1 VVPLDGARP
10 ASHNLCHIEVLMLA
24 YLFVVLSVALRFVSL
39 PVAFTSVAASLL
51 YFGARQPRRRLWVP
65 LVLLVAADVVLTKL
79 VYAYPLS
86 ADHLVTWAWYAAIL
100 LLGGTLKE
108 NSGTLRVGGAAL
120 AASVSFFLLSNFAV
134 WAVWAMYPKTLAG
147 LAACYLAGLPFFR
160 HSLAGD
166 LFFTVAF
173 FGIGA
178 LLEGARSRMAAERVS
193 L

>member
-1 VVPLDGARP
+1 
-10 ASHNLCHIEVLMLA
+10 MLA
-24 YLFVVLSVALRFVSL
+24 YLFVVLAVVLRFVSL

-65 LVLLVAADVVLTKL
+65 LLLLVVADVVLTKL

-108 NSGTLRVGGAAL
+108 NSGALRVGGAAL

-147 LAACYLAGLPFFR
+147 LAACYLAALPFFR

-173 FGIGA
+173 FGLGA
-178 LLEGARSRMAAERVS
+178 LLEGMHSRTTQDRVA

>member
-1 VVPLDGARP
+1 
-10 ASHNLCHIEVLMLA
+10 MLA

-51 YFGARQPRRRLWVP
+51 YFGARQPRRRMWVP
-65 LVLLVAADVVLTKL
+65 LVLLVGADVVLTKL

-86 ADHLVTWAWYAAIL
+86 ADHLVTWLWYAAIL

-108 NSGTLRVGGAAL
+108 NSGALRVGGAAL

-173 FGIGA
+173 FGLGA
-178 LLEGARSRMAAERVS
+178 LLEGARSRLAAERVS

>member
-1 VVPLDGARP
+1 
-10 ASHNLCHIEVLMLA
+10 MLA

-51 YFGARQPRRRLWVP
+51 YFGARHPRRRLWMP

-108 NSGTLRVGGAAL
+108 NSGALRVGGAAL

-178 LLEGARSRMAAERVS
+178 LLEGARSRLAAERVS

>member
-1 VVPLDGARP
+1 
-10 ASHNLCHIEVLMLA
+10 MLA
-24 YLFVVLSVALRFVSL
+24 YLFVVLSVALRFLSL

-108 NSGTLRVGGAAL
+108 KSGALRVGGAAL

-134 WAVWAMYPKTLAG
+134 WAVWAMYPKTLEG
-147 LAACYLAGLPFFR
+147 LAACYLAALPFFR

>member
-1 VVPLDGARP
+1 
-10 ASHNLCHIEVLMLA
+10 MLA

>member
-1 VVPLDGARP
+1 
-10 ASHNLCHIEVLMLA
+10 MLA

-65 LVLLVAADVVLTKL
+65 LALLVAVDVVLTKL

-108 NSGTLRVGGAAL
+108 NSGALRVGGAAL

-147 LAACYLAGLPFFR
+147 LAACYLAALPFFR

-166 LFFTVAF
+166 LFFTVVF

-178 LLEGARSRMAAERVS
+178 LLEGARSRLAAERVS

>member
-1 VVPLDGARP
+1 
-10 ASHNLCHIEVLMLA
+10 MLA
-24 YLFVVLSVALRFVSL
+24 YLFVVLSIALRFVSL

-51 YFGARQPRRRLWVP
+51 YFGARQPRRRMWIP
-65 LVLLVAADVVLTKL
+65 LVLMVAADVVLTKL

-86 ADHLVTWAWYAAIL
+86 ADHLVTWAWYAGML

-108 NSGTLRVGGAAL
+108 NSGALRVGGAAL

-134 WAVWAMYPKTLAG
+134 WVVWAMYPKTLAG
-147 LAACYLAGLPFFR
+147 LAACYLAALPFFR

-173 FGIGA
+173 FGLGA
-178 LLEGARSRMAAERVS
+178 LLEGARSRATAGRVA
-193 L
+193 

>member
-1 VVPLDGARP
+1 
-10 ASHNLCHIEVLMLA
+10 MLA

-51 YFGARQPRRRLWVP
+51 YFGARQPRRRMWVP
-65 LVLLVAADVVLTKL
+65 LVLLVGADVVLTKL

-86 ADHLVTWAWYAAIL
+86 ADHLVTWLWYAAIL

-108 NSGTLRVGGAAL
+108 NSGALRVGGAAL

-147 LAACYLAGLPFFR
+147 LAACYVAALPFFR

-173 FGIGA
+173 FGLGA

>member
-1 VVPLDGARP
+1 
-10 ASHNLCHIEVLMLA
+10 MLA
-24 YLFVVLSVALRFVSL
+24 YLFVVLSVALRFVAL

-51 YFGARQPRRRLWVP
+51 YFGARQPRRRLWIP
-65 LVLLVAADVVLTKL
+65 LLLLVAADVVLTKL

-86 ADHLVTWAWYAAIL
+86 ADHLVTWLWYAAIL
-100 LLGGTLKE
+100 MLGGTLKE
-108 NSGTLRVGGAAL
+108 NSGALRVGGAAL
-120 AASVSFFLLSNFAV
+120 AASLSFFLLSNFAV

-147 LAACYLAGLPFFR
+147 LAACYVAALPFFR

-173 FGIGA
+173 FGLGA
-178 LLEGARSRMAAERVS
+178 LLEGARSRVAAERVS

>member
-1 VVPLDGARP
+1 
-10 ASHNLCHIEVLMLA
+10 MLA

-51 YFGARQPRRRLWVP
+51 YFGARQPRRRMWVP
-65 LVLLVAADVVLTKL
+65 LALLVAADVVLTQW
-79 VYAYPLS
+79 VYGYPLS
-86 ADHLVTWAWYAAIL
+86 ADHLVTWAWYAAML
-100 LLGGTLKE
+100 LLGGKLKE
-108 NSGTLRVGGAAL
+108 NSGSLRVGGAAL

-147 LAACYLAGLPFFR
+147 LAACYLAALPFFR

-166 LFFTVAF
+166 LFFTAVF
-173 FGIGA
+173 FSLGA
-178 LLEGARSRMAAERVS
+178 LLEGMRARVAAERVS

>member
-1 VVPLDGARP
+1 
-10 ASHNLCHIEVLMLA
+10 MLA
-24 YLFVVLSVALRFVSL
+24 YLFVVVSIALRFVSL

-51 YFGARQPRRRLWVP
+51 FFGARQPRRRMWVP

-86 ADHLVTWAWYAAIL
+86 ADHLVTWAWYAAML
-100 LLGGTLKE
+100 LLGGKLKE
-108 NSGTLRVGGAAL
+108 NSGSVRVGGAAL

-147 LAACYLAGLPFFR
+147 LAACYLAALPFFR

-166 LFFTVAF
+166 LFFTAVF

-178 LLEGARSRMAAERVS
+178 VVEGARSRAVEDRVA
-193 L
+193 

>member
-1 VVPLDGARP
+1 
-10 ASHNLCHIEVLMLA
+10 MLA

-65 LVLLVAADVVLTKL
+65 LVLLVGADVVLTKL

-86 ADHLVTWAWYAAIL
+86 ADHLVTWLWYAAIL

-108 NSGTLRVGGAAL
+108 NSGALRVGGAAL

-173 FGIGA
+173 FGLGA

>member
-1 VVPLDGARP
+1 
-10 ASHNLCHIEVLMLA
+10 MLA

-51 YFGARQPRRRLWVP
+51 YFGARQPRRRMWVP

-108 NSGTLRVGGAAL
+108 NSGALRVGGAAL

-147 LAACYLAGLPFFR
+147 LAACYLAALPFFR

-166 LFFTVAF
+166 LFFTVVF
-173 FGIGA
+173 FGLGA
-178 LLEGARSRMAAERVS
+178 LVEGVRSRAADRAA
-193 L
+193 

>member
-1 VVPLDGARP
+1 
-10 ASHNLCHIEVLMLA
+10 MLA

-51 YFGARQPRRRLWVP
+51 YFGARQPRRRMWIP
-65 LVLLVAADVVLTKL
+65 LALLVAADVVLTKL

-108 NSGTLRVGGAAL
+108 NSGARRVGGAAL
-120 AASVSFFLLSNFAV
+120 AASVSFFLLSNLAV

-147 LAACYLAGLPFFR
+147 LAACYVAALPFFR

-173 FGIGA
+173 FGLGA
-178 LLEGARSRMAAERVS
+178 LLEGARSRAVAERVS